1 MATFFVFQKEKT
13 MLEVHKNK
21 VYLLCKMTMVTDW
34 LQYGYRLVVTWVRS
48 IVEVSIV

>member
-1 MATFFVFQKEKT
+1 

-21 VYLLCKMTMVTDW
+21 VYLLCKMTMVTSW
-34 LQYGYRLVVTWVRS
+34 LQTGCHMVVTWVRS